1 MKLRKILITLALLAF
16 LSASAG
22 TFLYYTSLKKSAFRD
37 SYQQALSSMEAAR
50 NRVSSGLR
58 EKFKS
63 VRALSRL
70 KELQQAL
77 GGGDQKRQADAD
89 RILDFFQDALGV
101 NVCYLM
107 NAKGQVI
114 ASTDR
119 GSEGTLLGKNF
130 ADHPYFGQAMQGTP
144 AIYIA
149 LNVVSRKR
157 DIYFSHPVFI
167 QPADKVNG
175 VVTIKTSV
183 EPLERE
189 FDKSFKGMVLLTDP
203 KGVIVIS
210 TRDDWLYQVLWG
222 EGGGGGEVSARTN
235 ASDPNPPKW
244 SGMERLDEKLARDQ
258 SGKEYLVH
266 EAEVEG
272 YPGWRVVSLTDL
284 STLAKSFSAPFAKIT
299 GYLVLTIYF
308 LIGLAVLFLYK
319 EANRDILERRRAEE
333 ALRESE
339 RQLRYLS
346 AQLFRAQEEERTRVA
361 RQLRDS
367 IGLSL
372 NAIKY
377 SLENTLRQVT
387 QDDAAKESLN
397 AVISM
402 TQKPLEESRRIMADL
417 RPSMLDDL
425 GLIVTISWLCKRFRE
440 AHPQITLDTRIEL
453 EEDAISDHL
462 KLVVF
467 RVLQEALEN
476 VAKHSGASRV
486 KLSLFRQGAEILL
499 TVRDDGGGFDLKEA
513 LAGDESKRGLGLA
526 SMKERVM
533 LSGGVFT
540 LESMK
545 GIGTTIHA
553 SWPMRDAEK
562 ATPR

>member
-22 TFLYYTSLKKSAFRD
+22 TFFYYISLKKSAFRE
-37 SYQQALSSMEAAR
+37 SYQEALSSMEVAR
-50 NRVSSGLR
+50 NRVSSSLR

-70 KELQQAL
+70 KEVQQAF
-77 GGGDQKRQADAD
+77 GGADQKRQAGAD
-89 RILDFFQDALGV
+89 RILDFFQDALAV
-101 NVCYLM
+101 DVCYLM
-107 NAKGQVI
+107 DAKGQVI

-119 GSEGTLLGKNF
+119 GPGGSLPGSNF
-130 ADHPYFGQAMQGTP
+130 AEHPYFGQAMQGSP

-157 DIYFSHPVFI
+157 DIYFSHPVFV
-167 QPADKVNG
+167 QSTDKVSG
-175 VVTIKTSV
+175 VVTIKASV

-189 FDKSFKGMVLLTDP
+189 FDKAFKGLVLLTDP
-203 KGVIVIS
+203 KGVIVVS
-210 TRDDWLYQVLWG
+210 TRSDWLYRVLWG
-222 EGGGGGEVSARTN
+222 AGGDGGEA
-235 ASDPNPPKW
+235 AAGEDPANGMPLKW
-244 SGMERLDEKLARDQ
+244 SGMERTDEQLARDQ

-284 STLAKSFSAPFAKIT
+284 GTLAKSFSAPFAEIT

-319 EANRDILERRRAEE
+319 EANRDIKERRRAED

-377 SLENTLRQVT
+377 SLENTLRQVEP
-387 QDDAAKESLN
+387 DAAAKESLN
-397 AVISM
+397 EAISM

-417 RPSMLDDL
+417 RRSMLDDL
-425 GLIVTISWLCKRFRE
+425 GLIITINWLCKRFRE
-440 AHPQITLDTRIEL
+440 AHPQIAVDTQVEL

-476 VAKHSGASRV
+476 VARHSGASRI
-486 KLSLFRQGAEILL
+486 KLSLFREGSEVLL
-499 TVRDDGGGFDLKEA
+499 ALRDDGGGFDPKEA
-513 LAGDESKRGLGLA
+513 LAGEESKRGLGLA

-545 GIGTTIHA
+545 GIGTTIQA
-553 SWPMRDAEK
+553 SWALRDAEK

>member
-16 LSASAG
+16 LSTSAG
-22 TFLYYTSLKKSAFRD
+22 AYLYYTSLKKSALRE
-37 SYQQALSSMEAAR
+37 SYQQALSSMDVAK
-50 NRVSSGLR
+50 NRVSSALSD
-58 EKFKS
+58 KLKL

-70 KELQQAL
+70 KEVEQAF
-77 GGGDQKRQADAD
+77 GKPDQRRQTDAN
-89 RILDFFQDALGV
+89 RILDFFRDALAV
-101 NVCYLM
+101 DVCYLV
-107 NAKGQVI
+107 NSGGEVV
-114 ASTDR
+114 ASTNR
-119 GSEGTLLGKNF
+119 AAPESYLGDNF
-130 ADHPYFGQAMQGTP
+130 FKHPYFRQAFQGSP
-144 AIYIA
+144 AIYMA
-149 LNVVSRKR
+149 LNVVSKKR
-157 DIYFSHPVFI
+157 DIYFSHPVFN
-167 QPADKVNG
+167 QLGNSVEG
-175 VVTIKTSV
+175 VVAIKTSV
-183 EPLERE
+183 EPLEKE
-189 FDKSFKGMVLLTDP
+189 FDKAFKGTVLLTDP
-203 KGVIVIS
+203 KGVIVVS
-210 TRDDWLYQVLWG
+210 TKDEWLYQALWDG
-222 EGGGGGEVSARTN
+222 KIDGGESTAEDHP
-235 ASDPNPPKW
+235 ADAMPLKW
-244 SGMERLDEKLARDQ
+244 SGLERVDEKRARDHT
-258 SGKEYLVH
+258 GKEYLYH

-284 STLAKSFSAPFAKIT
+284 NTLSKSFSAPFAKVT

-319 EANRDILERRRAEE
+319 EATKDITERRKAEE

-361 RQLRDS
+361 KQLRDS

-377 SLENTLRQVT
+377 SLENTLRHVE
-387 QDDAAKESLN
+387 QDAAAKESLN
-397 AVISM
+397 AVINM

-417 RPSMLDDL
+417 RPSMLDEL

-440 AHPQITLDTRIEL
+440 AHPQITVDTRIEL
-453 EEDAISDHL
+453 EEDAISNHL

-467 RVLQEALEN
+467 RVLQDALAN

-486 KLSLFRQGAEILL
+486 KLSLIRERAEILL
-499 TVRDDGGGFDLKEA
+499 AVRDDGGGFDLKEVFSR
-513 LAGDESKRGLGLA
+513 DESERGLGLA

-533 LSGGVFT
+533 LSGGAFT

-545 GIGTTIHA
+545 GIGTTVHA
-553 SWPMRDAEK
+553 SWPLRDVEK